1 YGEDPVWVRYR
12 RNFKG
17 QFAPKTRKTCIRQE
31 KLSTG
36 NPCPICRDEYLILD
50 CRNVVLLRQFISPF
64 NGAILPT
71 EKTGLCQHKHREL
84 VVAIMKAKD
93 YGLIKF
99 DVPSREYEY
108 SDYQKS

>member
-1 YGEDPVWVRYR
+1 MEPSCQLSNFYQKTIVDYHINFSNYFYFYR
-12 RNFKG
+12 
-17 QFAPKTRKTCIRQE
+17 
-31 KLSTG
+31 
-36 NPCPICRDEYLILD
+36 
-50 CRNVVLLRQFISPF
+50 
-64 NGAILPT
+64 
-71 EKTGLCQHKHREL
+71 KTGLCQHKHREL